1 MGALVRMDG
10 TPLDQRPLPHDIDA
24 EQGLLGAILLDNA
37 VFARIA
43 MLVDPGDFYDR
54 IHAEIFDLI
63 QTFIGAGRLASPIT
77 MKNVVGEIDF
87 GDGMTGQQYLAR
99 LAGAAF
105 PASTVVDYAKFI
117 RDTAIQRRLYIL
129 SESMMQ
135 RVLAFKPTDTAT
147 AMLDEMETAMAEIRP
162 RGAAGAGQFQSFEA
176 AALEAME
183 IANAAY
189 GNGGVLSGLSTG
201 LDGLDEALG
210 GLQRSDLIIV
220 AGRPGSGKTSLA
232 TNIAF
237 NVAKDLREKR
247 IDGQKT
253 GVVAFFSLEMS
264 RAQLAA
270 RVLSEHCRV
279 SGWRI
284 RKGKV
289 QMPEIESF
297 MNAGRDLGSLPIQID
312 QTGEIPIASLTMRA
326 RALKKK
332 LGIELIVVDYLQL
345 VKASARGR
353 NDNRVQEVTEITGAL
368 KGLAKELDVP
378 VIALSQLSRRVEER
392 DDKRPMLSDL
402 RESGSIE
409 QDADAVI
416 FVYRDEYYLQ
426 KREPPHGS
434 ERHNEWQILMDD
446 ARGRAELIIG
456 KNRHGPETTVHVGF
470 DSNLTKF
477 HNDAPEKRSPGEVA
491 KEKRE
496 RPKKLTLIKEATEAF
511 GILKNL
517 VITASIA
524 NDGHVDAAVKGTK
537 LVSYTLWREKCAEA
551 LLDPGRDEKAA
562 VSLME
567 KVVKDLRAPS
577 SGHAALIGRGGSKS
591 DPFVWLTDAKT

>member
-1 MGALVRMDG
+1 MGALVKMNG
-10 TPLDQRPLPHDIDA
+10 TPLEQRPLPHDIDA
-24 EQGLLGAILLDNA
+24 EQGLLGAILLDNS
-37 VFARIA
+37 VYTRIA
-43 MLVDPGDFYDR
+43 TLLDPDDFYDR
-54 IHAEIFDLI
+54 IHAEIFDLV
-63 QTFIGAGRLASPIT
+63 QTFIGGGRLASPIT
-77 MKNVVGEIDF
+77 MKNVVGEMDF

-117 RDTAIQRRLYIL
+117 RDTAIQRRLYVL

-135 RVLAFKPTDTAT
+135 RVLAFKPTDTAS

-210 GLQRSDLIIV
+210 GLQRSDLLII

-289 QMPEIESF
+289 SQPEIESF
-297 MNAGRDLGSLPIQID
+297 VNAGRDLGSLPIQID
-312 QTGEIPIASLTMRA
+312 QTGEIPVASLAMRA

-378 VIALSQLSRRVEER
+378 VIALSQLSRKVEER

-426 KREPPHGS
+426 KREPPTGS
-434 ERHNEWQILMDD
+434 ERHNEWKLLMDD
-446 ARGRAELIIG
+446 AHGRAELIIG

-477 HNDAPEKRSPGEVA
+477 HNDTPEKRSPGEVA

-524 NDGHVDAAVKGTK
+524 NDGHVDAAGKGTK